1 MKAKYS
7 IGILGMVL
15 MGREATKGR
24 EEDTLKLPKLSSWG
38 YRFEDGFL
46 FFEVYI
52 LVLERFI
59 SKIK

>member
-1 MKAKYS
+1 
-7 IGILGMVL
+7 MVL